1 MTGRRSRVPAAI
13 SPAFLLSG
21 HRRGAGTDGWLRNR
35 RADVVDRLGFKC
47 PRSRVCSPPV
57 RGGAWVC
64 REVGGPL
71 RLAFVGVVGEA
82 EAATVSSNKVSRAF
96 PRLDGVSLRRR
107 QRARGDGALD
117 VEPWQW
123 SPRSAARR
131 LCQVIVLL
139 SLFWLDVGRCLVD
152 VVVGRPNRAPFSL
165 GGDFY
170 QLRAQIWELEPLGRC
185 PGCWR
190 IAVGFIP
197 FFVTGVYFG
206 SFQSMRADVF
216 SSGWRSASSRGS
228 RRRMAHEE
236 SRGINVIFSF
246 FGVLRVVSVAQRSLY
261 PVCMCLYLYAR
272 LYVLLNQ

>member
-35 RADVVDRLGFKC
+35 CADVVDRLGFKC

-206 SFQSMRADVF
+206 SFQSMRAKGRLQLRVAFGFFAKQSKAD
-216 SSGWRSASSRGS
+216 GS
-228 RRRMAHEE
+228 RRIQRHQCNLFFLR
-236 SRGINVIFSF
+236 SSSCSF
-246 FGVLRVVSVAQRSLY
+246 GGTAVSVSSMY
-261 PVCMCLYLYAR
+261 VSVFVCSTVCFT
-272 LYVLLNQ
+272 